1 MNGAGAQKAGC
12 ARLCRKTA
20 AIFTSQVFYVK
31 LLSLRKAHFFQSV
44 TVIHAWNPN
53 TLEVGVGG
61 SRVLCQLG
69 LFKPPGLPGTYSC
82 IYWGHTVLV
91 LLFEHAI
98 SHTSS
103 QVEDLFLCDGPLG
116 GDWPLRAVFMNGFM
130 CWCVIISGPCW
141 EMVEDPEVDVKMHSS
156 GWALF
161 SPAVVLFNFLLGMKW
176 ETPPY
181 VPTALTFCCNIGQ
194 KCGTKWP
201 LVNPLKNHG
210 PKYMSYLL
218 RLLPSNILATSIPK

>member
-1 MNGAGAQKAGC
+1 M
-12 ARLCRKTA
+12 
-20 AIFTSQVFYVK
+20 
-31 LLSLRKAHFFQSV
+31 
-44 TVIHAWNPN
+44 VIHAWNPN

-69 LFKPPGLPGTYSC
+69 LDKPSGLPGTYSC

-103 QVEDLFLCDGPLG
+103 QVEDLFWCDGPLG
-116 GDWPLRAVFMNGFM
+116 GDWLLRVIFMNGFM
-130 CWCVIISGPCW
+130 CWCVIISKHCW
-141 EMVEDPEVDVKMHSS
+141 EMLEVPEVDVKIHSS
-156 GWALF
+156 GCTLF

-181 VPTALTFCCNIGQ
+181 IPTALTFCCNIGQ
-194 KCGTKWP
+194 KCGTKWT
-201 LVNPLKNHG
+201 LWKTMGQNTCFIFYVCFLQIFWSQAYQSNRYIWSQKKEKRQRGVSGHINKN
-210 PKYMSYLL
+210 
-218 RLLPSNILATSIPK
+218 T